1 VLGETVEGLD
11 ARLRVTEDAWAR
23 DSTLQP
29 IQYLVG
35 GRLEFVSGMTRL
47 HPEVP
52 IEYSKKNAFTL
63 KNRVPPRIELSIVD
77 PGTGLALARAID
89 PIRLTPFSNVTLIFD
104 VRNSQQGYAHECQGR
119 LTLPADVL
127 DIVSGSYPIRPGNRT
142 KLGEEY
148 FFDIGDLEKN
158 SRKEIRALGAVK
170 AASAGDLDA
179 SFTVVNCKDAN
190 RQVQVIPPRSIK
202 LRVENA
208 TVDIILN
215 GDLMTKEGGFNPG
228 EEASFYFG
236 AMNPTQARFEKCV
249 LRVGRSADLKYTR
262 SSLPVMSGASDLED
276 RFEFAL
282 EPSAGLSLDYAVQL
296 LELDHGSSIRVRTT
310 CQSERF
316 GSLNSR
322 LLSLK
327 VNRRPRAAPV
337 KTGILGRGP
346 LASITAD
353 PQVLF
358 LVVLLILLI
367 VALVVVR
374 RRRQQVDE
382 GEGLEEEEGDEEKK
396 PEPDDRI
403 GSAVYSLLK
412 RVSTGRVDT
421 KGAQSP
427 YGKVAGRV
435 KESTDEAAEA
445 PPLIDP
451 YTKFKQQLLDGGFID
466 TEDLEAGILDDE
478 EVAAEIN
485 RLLNLSK
492 GEDGPSIGEMAPKNG
507 KAAPPKQERT
517 EAKIPPERTR
527 DIRPEGERAPAG
539 GPGTKEG
546 PQVSKDD
553 HLEHHLRDEES
564 LKRQVQALDSL
575 LKGQMR
581 PDAMP
586 EPGTKA
592 PSTTKSEPKEP
603 PKKAASPSKS
613 EPKVSAH
620 RAPADGDDIEKKLK
634 WLDDTLESHRNA
646 DDE

>member
-1 VLGETVEGLD
+1 
-11 ARLRVTEDAWAR
+11 
-23 DSTLQP
+23 
-29 IQYLVG
+29 
-35 GRLEFVSGMTRL
+35 
-47 HPEVP
+47 
-52 IEYSKKNAFTL
+52 
-63 KNRVPPRIELSIVD
+63 
-77 PGTGLALARAID
+77 
-89 PIRLTPFSNVTLIFD
+89 
-104 VRNSQQGYAHECQGR
+104 
-119 LTLPADVL
+119 
-127 DIVSGSYPIRPGNRT
+127 
-142 KLGEEY
+142 
-148 FFDIGDLEKN
+148 
-158 SRKEIRALGAVK
+158 
-170 AASAGDLDA
+170 
-179 SFTVVNCKDAN
+179 
-190 RQVQVIPPRSIK
+190 
-202 LRVENA
+202 VENA

-249 LRVGRSADLKYTR
+249 LRVRRSADLKYTR